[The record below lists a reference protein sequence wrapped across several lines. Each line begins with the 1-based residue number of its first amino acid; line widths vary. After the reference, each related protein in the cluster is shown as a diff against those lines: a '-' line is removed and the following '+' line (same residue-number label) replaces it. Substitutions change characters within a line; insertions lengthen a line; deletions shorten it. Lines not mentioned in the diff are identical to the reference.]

1 MDSEIE
7 WYNTPEMKSKW
18 EAEEARLRAGAA
30 AVIDDLV
37 DEFNHGVG
45 QLAALRRTILQLS
58 ERYGRCVEIPDLQGS
73 AVSWE
78 PEPPRS
84 AMIAAAQASLAREY
98 AELDALENAI
108 LIDTA
113 AASDDAASNARLEC

>member
-1 MDSEIE
+1 MDSDIK
-7 WYNTPEMKSKW
+7 WYNTPEMKAKW
-18 EAEEARLRAGAA
+18 EAEDARLRASAA

-37 DEFNHGVG
+37 EEFNHGVD

-58 ERYGRCVEIPDLQGS
+58 ERYGRCVEIPDLDGS

-84 AMIAAAQASLAREY
+84 DLAAAQAFLALEY
-98 AELDALENAI
+98 ADIDALQNAYHF
-108 LIDTA
+108 DTA
-113 AASDDAASNARLEC
+113 AASDDVRASARLEC